1 MTSKRSDSEPNR
13 NDVIERF
20 YAEDIMTTPKPSTM
34 QLSRPVED
42 RDHVLGQSDAAV
54 TLLEYGDFEC
64 PYSQEGTVIARALYE
79 EFQGR
84 LRFVFR
90 HFPLTKHPHAQ
101 QASEAAEAAAAQ
113 GKFWE
118 MAEILFVNQ
127 YALTTRNLL
136 RYAEQLGLNT
146 KQFERDLSEHRY
158 AETVQA
164 DVLSGK
170 ESRVTGTPTWFINN
184 DRYDG
189 PDDPETL
196 RAVLQRHLRAVE
208 A

>member
-1 MTSKRSDSEPNR
+1 
-13 NDVIERF
+13 
-20 YAEDIMTTPKPSTM
+20 MTTPKQSTM
-34 QLSRPVED
+34 KLSRPVSD
-42 RDHVLGQSDAAV
+42 QDHVLGQADAAV

-64 PYSQEGTVIARALYE
+64 PYSREGTAIASMLYE

-118 MAEILFVNQ
+118 MTEILFANQ
-127 YALTTRNLL
+127 HALTTRNLI

-146 KQFERDLSEHRY
+146 KQFERDLAEQRY
-158 AETVQA
+158 AETVRA
-164 DVLSGK
+164 DVLSGTQ
-170 ESRVTGTPTWFINN
+170 SRVTGTPTWFINSE
-184 DRYDG
+184 RYDG
-189 PDDPETL
+189 PDDRETL
-196 RAVLQRHLRAVE
+196 RAVLQRNKANVP
-208 A
+208 

>member
-1 MTSKRSDSEPNR
+1 
-13 NDVIERF
+13 
-20 YAEDIMTTPKPSTM
+20 MTTSKPSTM
-34 QLSRPVED
+34 PLSRPVED
-42 RDHVLGQSDAAV
+42 RDHAIGQADAAV

-64 PYSQEGTVIARALYE
+64 PYSQEGTAIARVVYE

-118 MAEILFVNQ
+118 MAEILFTNQ
-127 YALTTRNLL
+127 QALTTRNLI

>member
-1 MTSKRSDSEPNR
+1 
-13 NDVIERF
+13 
-20 YAEDIMTTPKPSTM
+20 MTTSKPSTM
-34 QLSRPVED
+34 PLSRPVED
-42 RDHVLGQSDAAV
+42 RDHAIGQADAAV

-64 PYSQEGTVIARALYE
+64 PYSQEGTAIARVVYE

-118 MAEILFVNQ
+118 MAEILFTNQ
-127 YALTTRNLL
+127 QALTPRNLI

-146 KQFERDLSEHRY
+146 KQFERDLSVHRY
-158 AETVQA
+158 A
-164 DVLSGK
+164 
-170 ESRVTGTPTWFINN
+170 
-184 DRYDG
+184 
-189 PDDPETL
+189 
-196 RAVLQRHLRAVE
+196 
-208 A
+208 